1 MARRASHCVLI
12 CVISHARTL
21 PYIGRMEHEP
31 VRIPNAALVLVSDGR
46 RARFLR
52 NTGTPAHPNLV
63 LESALDFDNPRTR
76 EQGTDQPGR
85 YLGPDGHSRSAM
97 EETDW
102 HQQAE
107 ERFAAQV
114 ANLLYHMEHAGRFD
128 ELVVVAPPKMLGDLR
143 ARLHPEVADCV
154 IAEVAKDLTGHA
166 LPEIGRLL
174 S

>member
-1 MARRASHCVLI
+1 MSHTESVK
-12 CVISHARTL
+12 
-21 PYIGRMEHEP
+21 
-31 VRIPNAALVLVSDGR
+31 IPNAALVLVSDGR

-52 NTGTPAHPNLV
+52 NHGTPLQPELV
-63 LESALDFDNPRTR
+63 LESTLDSDNPPTR
-76 EQGTDQPGR
+76 EQGTDRPGR
-85 YLGPDGHSRSAM
+85 YLGPDGHGRSAL

-114 ANLLYHMEHAGRFD
+114 ANLLYHMEHANKFD
-128 ELVVVAPPKMLGDLR
+128 DLVLVASPKMLGDLR
-143 ARLHPEVADCV
+143 ARLHPEVAECV
-154 IAEVAKDLTGHA
+154 IAEIPKDLTGHP

>member
-1 MARRASHCVLI
+1 
-12 CVISHARTL
+12 
-21 PYIGRMEHEP
+21 ME
-31 VRIPNAALVLVSDGR
+31 RIQIPTAAMVLVSDGR

-52 NTGTPAHPNLV
+52 NRGTPMRPELIMELSLADENPPN
-63 LESALDFDNPRTR
+63 R

-102 HQQAE
+102 HRQAE

-114 ANLLYHMEHAGRFD
+114 ANLLYQMEHARKFD

-143 ARLHPEVADCV
+143 ARLHREVADCV
-154 IAEVAKDLTGHA
+154 IAEVAKDLTGHP

>member
-1 MARRASHCVLI
+1 MSQ
-12 CVISHARTL
+12 T
-21 PYIGRMEHEP
+21 EH
-31 VRIPNAALVLVSDGR
+31 VKIPTAALVLVSDGR

-52 NTGTPAHPNLV
+52 NRGTPVEPQLV
-63 LESALDFDNPRTR
+63 LESALDSDNPPTR

-85 YLGPDGHSRSAM
+85 THAPDGRSHSAI
-97 EETDW
+97 EQTDW

-114 ANLLYHMEHAGRFD
+114 ANLLYHMEHANKFD

-143 ARLHPEVADCV
+143 ARLHPEVAECV
-154 IAEVAKDLTGHA
+154 IAEVAKDLAGHP
-166 LPEIGRLL
+166 LPEISRLL

>member
-1 MARRASHCVLI
+1 MSQ
-12 CVISHARTL
+12 T
-21 PYIGRMEHEP
+21 EH
-31 VRIPNAALVLVSDGR
+31 VRIPSAALVLVSDGR

-52 NTGTPAHPNLV
+52 NKGTAANPELV
-63 LESALDFDNPRTR
+63 LESALDSENPPTR
-76 EQGTDQPGR
+76 EQGTDRPGR
-85 YLGPDGHSRSAM
+85 THSPDGHSRSAL

-114 ANLLYHMEHAGRFD
+114 ANLLYHMEHAHKFD

-143 ARLHPEVADCV
+143 ARLHPEVAGCV
-154 IAEVAKDLTGHA
+154 IAEVAKDLTGQP